1 MQKELVQGVPFW
13 RDKSNNLYS
22 FEVDKKN
29 LLTLGTFNP
38 TTESYILKN
47 NWKNLYESRLN
58 DYRKNLNKRERKE
71 NKESKK

>member
-22 FEVDKKN
+22 FEPYKKN

-38 TTESYILKN
+38 TTDTYILKD

-71 NKESKK
+71 NKESKN

>member
-22 FEVDKKN
+22 FEIDKKN

>member
-38 TTESYILKN
+38 TTETYILKEE
-47 NWKNLYESRLN
+47 WKNLYESRLN